1 MGKYTTDDIMRIVR
15 EEDIKFIRL
24 QFVDFFGGLKNIAIT
39 AGQLPK
45 AFAGKCCID
54 GFHIRGMEALGRNVI
69 HLEPDLDT
77 FAILP
82 WRPSHGRVA
91 RFLCRL
97 TDENGHQLRES
108 SRYILRSIM
117 KRAADLD
124 YTFDLNPR
132 CEFFLFLNDENG
144 SPTTHTGECAG
155 YLDVAPMDR
164 GENARRDV
172 ILTLEEMGFEIE
184 SSYHENSPG
193 QHAVEFRHAEGI
205 RVADQIVTFR
215 TTVRMVAERH
225 GMHATFMPKPR
236 TDLMG
241 SAMSLR
247 ITASKGGKDLFTAA
261 VPDES
266 TQEAAAGGMQ
276 GENACVKTP
285 EGHDPCGKAPDWY
298 SAEAAHF
305 TAGLLA
311 HQRGIAAF
319 SNPVINSYK
328 RLKAYFHAPTELF
341 WSASDYYA
349 PVRLL
354 RDESGKVQI
363 EWKLPDGAANP
374 YLTIAMAV
382 AAGMDGIEHARALP
396 EDGLRTGI
404 LPATLRESVQA
415 FEEDTFLRSVC
426 TDAYARMYIQEK
438 MKEWERYSR
447 EVTDWEI
454 NEYLRTI

>member
-1 MGKYTTDDIMRIVR
+1 MAAYTENDIMQIVR

-24 QFVDFFGGLKNIAIT
+24 QFVDFFGDLKNIAIT

-54 GFHIRGMEALGRNVI
+54 GFHIRGMEAIGRNEI

-97 TDENGHQLRES
+97 TDENGYQLRES
-108 SRYILRSIM
+108 SRYILRSVM
-117 KRAADLD
+117 KRAADLG

-144 SPTTHTGECAG
+144 NPTTHTGECAG

-193 QHAVEFRHAEGI
+193 QHAVEFRQAEGI

-215 TTVRMVAERH
+215 STVRMVAERH

-241 SAMSLR
+241 SAMSIR
-247 ITASKGGKDLFTAA
+247 ITASKDGKDLFSA
-261 VPDES
+261 
-266 TQEAAAGGMQ
+266 
-276 GENACVKTP
+276 EN
-285 EGHDPCGKAPDWY
+285 GDPASDAEKFWY
-298 SAEAAHF
+298 SNGAAQF

-311 HQRGIAAF
+311 HQRSIAAF
-319 SNPVINSYK
+319 SNPLINSYK
-328 RLKAYFHAPTELF
+328 RLKANFHAPTELF

-382 AAGMDGIEHARALP
+382 AAGMEGIERGRELP
-396 EDGLRTGI
+396 EEGFRTGL

-426 TDAYARMYIQEK
+426 TDSYAQMYIREK

-454 NEYLRTI
+454 NEYLRRI

>member
-1 MGKYTTDDIMRIVR
+1 MPEYTENDIMRIVE

-24 QFVDFFGGLKNIAIT
+24 QFVDFFGDLKNIAVT

-54 GFHIRGMEALGRNVI
+54 GFHIRGMETLGRNKI
-69 HLEPDLDT
+69 HLEPDLST

-82 WRPSHGRVA
+82 WRPSHERVA

-108 SRYILRSIM
+108 SRYILRSVM
-117 KRAADLD
+117 KRAEEQG

-132 CEFFLFLNDENG
+132 CEFFLFRNDENG
-144 SPTTHTGECAG
+144 NPTTHTGECAG
-155 YLDVAPMDR
+155 YLDVAPMDHS
-164 GENARRDV
+164 ENVRRDV
-172 ILTLEEMGFEIE
+172 IMTLEEMGFEIE

-193 QHAVEFRHAEGI
+193 QHAVEFRQAEGI

-215 TTVRMVAERH
+215 TTVRTVAERH

-247 ITASKGGKDLFTAA
+247 ITAARDGKDIFTGSDAG
-261 VPDES
+261 PES
-266 TQEAAAGGMQ
+266 
-276 GENACVKTP
+276 
-285 EGHDPCGKAPDWY
+285 WY
-298 SAEAAHF
+298 SREASQF
-305 TAGLLA
+305 TAGLME

-319 SNPVINSYK
+319 SNPLINSYK

-341 WSASDYYA
+341 WSTSDYYA
-349 PVRLL
+349 PVRIL
-354 RDESGKVQI
+354 RDERGGVQI

-382 AAGMDGIEHARALP
+382 AAGMDGIKHGRILP
-396 EDGLRTGI
+396 EEGVRTGS

-415 FEEDTFLRSVC
+415 FEQDLFLRSVC
-426 TDAYARMYIQEK
+426 TNSFAEMYVHEK
-438 MKEWERYSR
+438 LKEWERYSQ

-454 NEYLRTI
+454 NEYLRRI

>member
-1 MGKYTTDDIMRIVR
+1 MAAYTENDIMQIVR

-24 QFVDFFGGLKNIAIT
+24 QFVDFFGDLKNIAIT

-54 GFHIRGMEALGRNVI
+54 GFHIRGMEAIGRNVI

-108 SRYILRSIM
+108 SRYILRSVM
-117 KRAADLD
+117 KRAADLG

-144 SPTTHTGECAG
+144 NPTTHTGECAG

-193 QHAVEFRHAEGI
+193 QHAVEFRQAKGI

-215 TTVRMVAERH
+215 STVRMVAERH

-241 SAMSLR
+241 SAMSIR
-247 ITASKGGKDLFTAA
+247 ITASKDGKDLFSA
-261 VPDES
+261 
-266 TQEAAAGGMQ
+266 
-276 GENACVKTP
+276 EN
-285 EGHDPCGKAPDWY
+285 GDPASDAEKFWY
-298 SAEAAHF
+298 SNGAAQF

-311 HQRGIAAF
+311 HQRSIAAF
-319 SNPVINSYK
+319 SNPLINSYK
-328 RLKAYFHAPTELF
+328 RLKANFHAPTELF

-382 AAGMDGIEHARALP
+382 AAGMEGIERGRELP
-396 EDGLRTGI
+396 EEGFRTGL

-415 FEEDTFLRSVC
+415 FEEDAFLRSVC
-426 TDAYARMYIQEK
+426 TDAYAQMYIREK

-454 NEYLRTI
+454 NEYLRRI

>member
-1 MGKYTTDDIMRIVR
+1 MAAYTENDIMQIVR

-24 QFVDFFGGLKNIAIT
+24 QFVDFFGDLKNIAIT

-54 GFHIRGMEALGRNVI
+54 GFHIRGMEAIGRNVI

-108 SRYILRSIM
+108 SRYILRSVM
-117 KRAADLD
+117 KRAADLG

-144 SPTTHTGECAG
+144 NPTTHTGECAG

-193 QHAVEFRHAEGI
+193 QHAVEFRQAEGI

-215 TTVRMVAERH
+215 STVRMVAERH

-241 SAMSLR
+241 SAMSIR
-247 ITASKGGKDLFTAA
+247 ITASKDGKDLFSA
-261 VPDES
+261 ES
-266 TQEAAAGGMQ
+266 GDPAAGA
-276 GENACVKTP
+276 EKS
-285 EGHDPCGKAPDWY
+285 WY
-298 SAEAAHF
+298 SSGAAQF

-311 HQRGIAAF
+311 HQRSIAAF
-319 SNPVINSYK
+319 SNPLINSYK
-328 RLKAYFHAPTELF
+328 RLKANFHAPTELF

-382 AAGMDGIEHARALP
+382 AAGMEGIERGRELP
-396 EDGLRTGI
+396 EEGFRTGL

-415 FEEDTFLRSVC
+415 FEEDAFLRSVC
-426 TDAYARMYIQEK
+426 TDAYAQMYIREK

-454 NEYLRTI
+454 NEYLRRI

>member
-1 MGKYTTDDIMRIVR
+1 MAAYTENDIMQIVR

-24 QFVDFFGGLKNIAIT
+24 QFVDFFGDLKNIAIT

-54 GFHIRGMEALGRNVI
+54 GFHIRGMEAIGRNVI

-108 SRYILRSIM
+108 SRYILRSVM
-117 KRAADLD
+117 KRAADLG

-144 SPTTHTGECAG
+144 NPTTHTGECAG

-193 QHAVEFRHAEGI
+193 QHAVEFRQAEGI

-215 TTVRMVAERH
+215 STVRMVAERH

-241 SAMSLR
+241 SAMSIR
-247 ITASKGGKDLFTAA
+247 ITASKDGKDLLTAVGTEAALQDVPQGTAA
-261 VPDES
+261 AKALGEES
-266 TQEAAAGGMQ
+266 GG
-276 GENACVKTP
+276 KT
-285 EGHDPCGKAPDWY
+285 PDWY
-298 SAEAAHF
+298 SREAAQF
-305 TAGLLA
+305 TAGLLE

-319 SNPVINSYK
+319 SNPLINSYK
-328 RLKAYFHAPTELF
+328 RLKANFHAPTELF

-382 AAGMDGIEHARALP
+382 AAGMEGIERGRELP
-396 EDGLRTGI
+396 EEGFRTGL

-415 FEEDTFLRSVC
+415 FEEDAFLRSVC
-426 TDAYARMYIQEK
+426 TDAYAQMYIREK

-454 NEYLRTI
+454 NEYLRRI